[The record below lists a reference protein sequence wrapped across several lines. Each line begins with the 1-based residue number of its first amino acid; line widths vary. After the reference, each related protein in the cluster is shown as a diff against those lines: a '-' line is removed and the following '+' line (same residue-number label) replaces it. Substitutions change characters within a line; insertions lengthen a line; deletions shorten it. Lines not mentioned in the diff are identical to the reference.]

1 MDARTVPKRPFTVTL
16 TFLGVFLL
24 GLWNLGRAAALYREQ
39 DLLLTL
45 QVQPDPRLRLII
57 ALVWAV
63 IFWGLAWSVWRR
75 RPFSQKTVPILTAI
89 YAAYD
94 LGLQT
99 LSPLARLNEA
109 NWLLTGIFYLIIILF
124 MAWAL
129 NRPTANTYFKTEDTW
144 TEK

>member
-16 TFLGVFLL
+16 ALLGVFLL

-45 QVQPDPRLRLII
+45 QVQPDPRLRLLI
-57 ALVWAV
+57 AVVWVV
-63 IFWGLAWSVWRR
+63 IFWGLVWALWRR
-75 RPFSQKTVPILTAI
+75 RPFSQKAVPGLTAL
-89 YAAYD
+89 YAVYD
-94 LGLQT
+94 LGL
-99 LSPLARLNEA
+99 PFIYPAARLNQT
-109 NWLLTGIFYLIIILF
+109 NWLLTGAFYLIIVLF

-129 NRPTANTYFKTEDTW
+129 NRPAASKYFKTEDTW